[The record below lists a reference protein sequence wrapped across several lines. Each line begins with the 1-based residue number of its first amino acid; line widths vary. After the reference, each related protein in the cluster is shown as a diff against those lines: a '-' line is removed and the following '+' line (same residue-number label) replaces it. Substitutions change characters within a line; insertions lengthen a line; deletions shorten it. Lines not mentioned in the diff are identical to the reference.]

1 MQCFDSTFVD
11 KLFKSVFKSSR
22 FEKHASK
29 RCFKITTK
37 TTYLS
42 AFVDK
47 IMIKIGHEL
56 TSRKYFETKL

>member
-1 MQCFDSTFVD
+1 
-11 KLFKSVFKSSR
+11 VFKS
-22 FEKHASK
+22 FEKYASK
-29 RCFKITTK
+29 RYFKITTK
-37 TTYLS
+37 TTDLS